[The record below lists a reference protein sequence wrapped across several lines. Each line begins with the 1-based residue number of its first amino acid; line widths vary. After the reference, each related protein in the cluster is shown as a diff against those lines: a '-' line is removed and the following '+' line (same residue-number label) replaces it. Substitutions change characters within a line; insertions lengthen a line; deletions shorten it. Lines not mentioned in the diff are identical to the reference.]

1 VAVSSRNTFTR
12 RRAARNR
19 AVVFHGLDLLAGAEA
34 APTLSQADQQRDSS
48 RQMLFA
54 LELLGQEPQS
64 LPANWRSG
72 WLRAVAIEVRE
83 LR

>member
-1 VAVSSRNTFTR
+1 
-12 RRAARNR
+12 
-19 AVVFHGLDLLAGAEA
+19 
-34 APTLSQADQQRDSS
+34 
-48 RQMLFA
+48 MLFA